1 MHVPQLITDLAIML
15 STAGVVTIL
24 FRKLRLPVI
33 LGYILAGFLIGP
45 YFPLFL
51 NIESMSSIDVWSEI
65 GVIVILFHVGLEFDI
80 NKLATIGSTAI
91 TSAFVKMACTMAAG
105 YGIGLALGLTS
116 TDSVFLGAMLSISS
130 TVVIQKCFEEQ
141 NLGKEKFTG
150 LVMGSLVMED
160 IFGILIIVLLSTFAT
175 NASSGSEIALKLVFM
190 ACYLIIWLVLGIYII
205 PTFLNRT
212 MESIDNE
219 IITVASLGLCF
230 LMALVANGLGFS
242 MELGAFL
249 AGSLIAG
256 TRHAEKVEEATQGV
270 KNLFGSVFF
279 LSVGMMVEPH
289 VIAER
294 WTSILPIAIGAVF
307 AKFVFAIV
315 GVVLSG
321 QDLRTAVKAGTSL
334 APIGEFSFIIASLGI
349 SLGVIDEYLYPV
361 IVSASII
368 TIILAPILIKKSND
382 IVKIIEKI
390 LPNGLLQAINDYT
403 SDDQDEEERDQD
415 WLILIKSFAS
425 KCVLYGGMMVASAV
439 FSIRIIY
446 PLFEHSFS
454 GVGAKVMATV
464 FAYIVIIIF
473 AGPLMDFHSVTFTHL
488 WLERLANRPPLMVL
502 IIIKFGILGIAAY
515 MPLRALWG
523 VKILIPFAILI
534 VVVYLLGTSDFVQTF
549 YLQLETR
556 FLRNLNE
563 RTIDEAEEEFGEQ
576 HWLDEDFSIFSY
588 FVPDDAEYVGKTVLE
603 LDWGRRL
610 GVYLVKLRRGELQ
623 LVLPKA
629 DVKIKA
635 GDKLYIIGDESSLVT
650 FHKTLN
656 IGELNNL
663 RTLKEFMETGY
674 PDTENALACA
684 PLKVRGNE
692 KFAGKSIKYSK
703 IRSHAHCWILGIQ
716 RKGYATTMPDANM
729 LIEKGDILWV
739 IGQNN
744 NIGKLASRSVGKKG
758 IHHD

>member
-15 STAGVVTIL
+15 STAGVVTIV
-24 FRKLRLPVI
+24 FRKLKLPVI
-33 LGYILAGFLIGP
+33 LGYILAGFMIGP
-45 YFPLFL
+45 YFPAFL

-65 GVIVILFHVGLEFDI
+65 GVIVILFHVGLEFDL

-91 TSAFVKMACTMAAG
+91 TSAFVKMICTMAAG
-105 YGIGLALGLTS
+105 YGIGMALKLS
-116 TDSVFLGAMLSISS
+116 PMDSVFLGAMLSISS

-141 NLGKEKFTG
+141 GLQKERFTG

-160 IFGILIIVLLSTFAT
+160 IFGILIIVLLSTFSVNTA
-175 NASSGSEIALKLVFM
+175 NGSEVAIKLLFM
-190 ACYLIIWLVLGIYII
+190 ACYLVIWLVLGIYII
-205 PTFLNRT
+205 PTFLNRA
-212 MESIDNE
+212 MDSIDNE

-242 MELGAFL
+242 MELGAFI

-256 TRHAEKVEEATQGV
+256 TKHAEKVEEATQGV
-270 KNLFGSVFF
+270 KNLFGAVFF
-279 LSVGMMVEPH
+279 LSVGMMVEPA

-294 WTSILPIAIGAVF
+294 WTSIIPIAFGAVF

-349 SLGVIDEYLYPV
+349 SLGVIDAYLYPV

-368 TIILAPILIKKSND
+368 TIILAPTLIKKSSS
-382 IVKIIEKI
+382 IVRLIEKI
-390 LPNGLLQAINDYT
+390 LPNKLLDAINDYT
-403 SDDQDEEERDQD
+403 SDDQDEEEKDQE
-415 WLILIKSFAS
+415 WLELIKSFAS
-425 KCVLYGGMMVASAV
+425 KCVLYGGIMIATAE
-439 FSIRIIY
+439 FSIRVAY
-446 PLFEHSFS
+446 PLLEHNFD
-454 GVGAKVMATV
+454 GLAPKIMATV
-464 FAYIVIIIF
+464 LAYLVIVVF

-502 IIIKFGILGIAAY
+502 VFIKFALLAFAAY
-515 MPLRALWG
+515 IPLRAFWG
-523 VKILIPFAILI
+523 VRVLLPFLILI
-534 VVVYLLGTSDFVQTF
+534 VIIYFLGTSDFVQTF

-563 RTIDEAEEEFGEQ
+563 RTIDEAEEQMGRQ
-576 HWLDEDFSIFSY
+576 RWLDEDFSIFSY
-588 FVPDDAEYVGKTVLE
+588 FVPEDAEYIGKTVQE
-603 LDWGRRL
+603 LDLGRRL
-610 GVYLVKLRRGELQ
+610 GVYVVKLRRGELQ
-623 LVLPKA
+623 LILPKP

-635 GDKLYIIGDESSLVT
+635 GDKLYIVGDEKSLVT

-663 RTLKEFMETGY
+663 RTLKQFMETGY
-674 PDTENALACA
+674 ADTENALACA
-684 PLKVRGNE
+684 PLKVRGTE
-692 KFAGKSIKYSK
+692 KFAGKSIKNSK
-703 IRSHAHCWILGIQ
+703 IRSHAHCWILGVQ

-729 LIEKGDILWV
+729 RIEKDDILWV
-739 IGQNN
+739 IGRNN
-744 NIGKLASRSVGKKG
+744 NIGKLASKSVGKKG
-758 IHHD
+758 IHND